1 MTRTGDRSS
10 LFTVAAIAIVAY
22 AACDMV
28 HEVLGHGTAVLFSD
42 QVRAVMLTT
51 VALSTKGASRL
62 VSAAGTIANLFAGLL
77 ALRFV
82 GSGRGAGSAR
92 YFLWLFGSLNLLNAT
107 GYPLYS
113 GILESGDWAAV
124 TAGLQ
129 PHVAWRIA
137 LVVVG

>member
-92 YFLWLFGSLNLLNAT
+92 YFLWLFGSFDLLK
-107 GYPLYS
+107 PDRYS
-113 GILESGDWAAV
+113 GFYGRLG
-124 TAGLQ
+124 AG
-129 PHVAWRIA
+129 V
-137 LVVVG
+137 